1 MKKNV
6 FMYIAIIIMTY
17 IPLLVF
23 FNIISGGGITL
34 RGSEKILIFIVLFL
48 LHRYL
53 YKNKLFY
60 LINSVLLTLIYFS
73 IIFIKFYA
81 GENIEIGELYKY
93 VLFIFSLLN
102 LVFIIIAFD
111 NRFKIA
117 VSLLLLLLILSP
129 ILLFW
134 SYFFTAH
141 TVLSSNV
148 LLAILQTNITEALAY
163 INDNSNIYN
172 YILLAAFLSILI
184 IVSIKL
190 KSLHLHKK
198 ISLVLLLIILSD
210 IFVIVKYKE
219 NILTNIF
226 IQANSSLK
234 EYNNFKEKT
243 KQRKENIKNL
253 VAVNNEENNGV
264 YVLVIGESQ
273 NKKHMSAYGYD
284 KNTTPWL
291 DSMKHDDNFILLEN
305 AYSCHTHTVQ
315 NLTYALT
322 AKNQY
327 NDILIEQAPSI
338 IEVAEASGYETVW
351 LSNQVKYSAWDT
363 PVTIIANEANQQ
375 DWINENSGESTKTN
389 FYDLKLLDSIEKI
402 NISNKMLIIIHL
414 MGNHGNYHDRYPDE
428 FNKYSGDIG
437 TYDNSILYND
447 YVMKNIYQRV
457 KQLPHFKGLIYFADH
472 SEAVDE
478 GLSHDS
484 GNFRSVM
491 TYIPVY
497 MYFSEEYLKE
507 NPEKFNTLKNSQQK
521 YFTNDLIFNA
531 VLGIMNINLENL
543 YEPQNDV
550 TNKIYDD
557 DRQRFKTL
565 YGKKFLSEVSKE

>member
-1 MKKNV
+1 M
-6 FMYIAIIIMTY
+6 
-17 IPLLVF
+17 
-23 FNIISGGGITL
+23 
-34 RGSEKILIFIVLFL
+34 
-48 LHRYL
+48 
-53 YKNKLFY
+53 
-60 LINSVLLTLIYFS
+60 INSVLLTLIYFS

>member
-1 MKKNV
+1 M
-6 FMYIAIIIMTY
+6 
-17 IPLLVF
+17 
-23 FNIISGGGITL
+23 
-34 RGSEKILIFIVLFL
+34 FL

-338 IEVAEASGYETVW
+338 IEVAEACGYDTVW

-363 PVTIIANEANQQ
+363 PISIIADEANQQ
-375 DWINENSGESTKTN
+375 DWINENSGENTKTN

-402 NISNKMLIIIHL
+402 NISNKMLIVIHL
-414 MGNHGNYHDRYPDE
+414 MGNHGNYSDRYPKE
-428 FNKYSGDIG
+428 FSKYTGDIG
-437 TYDNSILYND
+437 IYDNSILYND
-447 YVMKNIYQRV
+447 YVMENIYKKV
-457 KQLPHFKGLIYFADH
+457 KQLPNFKGLIYFADH

-478 GLSHDS
+478 KLSHDS
-484 GNFRSVM
+484 GNFRPIM
-491 TYIPVY
+491 TYIPMY
-497 MYFSEEYLKE
+497 MYFSDEYLKE
-507 NPEKFNTLKNSQQK
+507 NLEKFTILKNSQQK
-521 YFTNDLIFNA
+521 YITNDLIFNTM
-531 VLGIMNINLENL
+531 LGIMNIKLEEL
-543 YEPQNDV
+543 YESQNDI
-550 TNKIYDD
+550 TNKAYDND
-557 DRQRFKTL
+557 VQRFKTL
-565 YGKKFLSEVSKE
+565 YGEKFLSEVSKE

>member
-1 MKKNV
+1 MRNNKLIYLFIV
-6 FMYIAIIIMTY
+6 IIAYIS
-17 IPLLVF
+17 LLLF
-23 FNIISGGGITL
+23 CSIISGESITL
-34 RGSEKILIFIVLFL
+34 RGSEKILIIIVLFL

-53 YKNKLFY
+53 YKDKLFY
-60 LINSVLLTLIYFS
+60 LISIIFLGIIYFS
-73 IIFIKFYA
+73 IIFIKYYV
-81 GENIEIGELYKY
+81 GEIIDIGELYKY
-93 VLFIFSLLN
+93 LLFIFSLLN
-102 LVFIIIAFD
+102 LLIIVIAF
-111 NRFKIA
+111 NNKFKIV
-117 VSLLLLLLILSP
+117 VSLILLVVTLSP

-141 TVLSSNV
+141 TVLNSNAI
-148 LLAILQTNITEALAY
+148 LAILQTNITEALAY
-163 INDNSNIYN
+163 INDNTNIYN
-172 YILLAAFLSILI
+172 YIILILFFCILI
-184 IVSIKL
+184 IMSIKL
-190 KSLHLHKK
+190 KTLHLNRK
-198 ISLVLLLIILSD
+198 ISLVLLLIMLSD
-210 IFVIVKYKE
+210 IFIVNKYKE

-234 EYNNFKEKT
+234 EYDNFKKQA

-253 VAVNNEENNGV
+253 LVVNSNEKDGI

-273 NKKHMSAYGYD
+273 NKMHMSAYGYN
-284 KNTTPWL
+284 KETTPWL
-291 DSMKHDDNFILLEN
+291 NSMKNDDNFILLRN

-437 TYDNSILYND
+437 TYDGSIINVGVRENSLASTFIFYKKRSTNTFFS
-447 YVMKNIYQRV
+447 V
-457 KQLPHFKGLIYFADH
+457 KI
-472 SEAVDE
+472 
-478 GLSHDS
+478 
-484 GNFRSVM
+484 
-491 TYIPVY
+491 
-497 MYFSEEYLKE
+497 
-507 NPEKFNTLKNSQQK
+507 
-521 YFTNDLIFNA
+521 
-531 VLGIMNINLENL
+531 
-543 YEPQNDV
+543 
-550 TNKIYDD
+550 
-557 DRQRFKTL
+557 
-565 YGKKFLSEVSKE
+565 